1 MISYCYSCGSRID
14 HPSFNKPENCSSC
27 GESLSKWGKKG
38 KEEKGKPTK
47 KSYKPTPKKS
57 LAVEMDDEELDEFD
71 GLDHFSTV
79 MGGIQLDEGR
89 SHYKNNNSESLRN
102 IMGPANM
109 KLIEENPASE

>member
-27 GESLSKWGKKG
+27 GESLSKWGGKG
-38 KEEKGKPTK
+38 KKENGKPTK
-47 KSYKPTPKKS
+47 KSYKPDSKKP

-79 MGGIQLDEGR
+79 MGGIQLDEER

>member
-27 GESLSKWGKKG
+27 GESLSKWGEKG
-38 KEEKGKPTK
+38 KKEKGKPTK
-47 KSYKPTPKKS
+47 KSYKPDSKKP

>member
-27 GESLSKWGKKG
+27 GESLSKWGGKG
-38 KEEKGKPTK
+38 KKEKGKPTK
-47 KSYKPTPKKS
+47 KSYKPDSKKP

>member
-27 GESLSKWGKKG
+27 GESLSNWGKKD
-38 KEEKGKPTK
+38 K
-47 KSYKPTPKKS
+47 KSKKKSVKQSYKPNSKKS
-57 LAVEMDDEELDEFD
+57 SAVEIDEEEPDEFE

-79 MGGIQLDEGR
+79 MGGIQIDEER
-89 SHYKNNNSESLRN
+89 SYYKNNNSESLRN

>member
-27 GESLSKWGKKG
+27 GESLSKWGGKG
-38 KEEKGKPTK
+38 KKEKGKPTK
-47 KSYKPTPKKS
+47 KSYKPDSKKS

-79 MGGIQLDEGR
+79 MGGIQLDEER

>member
-27 GESLSKWGKKG
+27 GESLSTWGKKG
-38 KEEKGKPTK
+38 KKEKKKPTK
-47 KSYKPTPKKS
+47 KSYKPDSKKS

>member
-38 KEEKGKPTK
+38 KKEKGKPTK
-47 KSYKPTPKKS
+47 KSYKPAPKKS
-57 LAVEMDDEELDEFD
+57 LAVETDSEELDEFD

-79 MGGIQLDEGR
+79 LGGIQLDEER
-89 SHYKNNNSESLRN
+89 SYYKNNNSESLRN

>member
-27 GESLSKWGKKG
+27 GDSLSNWGKKD
-38 KEEKGKPTK
+38 K
-47 KSYKPTPKKS
+47 KSKKKSVKQSYKPNSKKS
-57 LAVEMDDEELDEFD
+57 SAVEIDEEEPDEFE
-71 GLDHFSTV
+71 GLDHFSTTI
-79 MGGIQLDEGR
+79 GGIQLDEER
-89 SHYKNNNSESLRN
+89 SYYKNNNSESLRN

>member
-27 GESLSKWGKKG
+27 GESLSTWGKKDKKK
-38 KEEKGKPTK
+38 KEKSVK
-47 KSYKPTPKKS
+47 KSYKPNSKKS
-57 LAVEMDDEELDEFD
+57 LAVEVDEEESDEFD

-79 MGGIQLDEGR
+79 MGGIQLDEER
-89 SHYKNNNSESLRN
+89 SYYKNNNSESLRN

>member
-38 KEEKGKPTK
+38 KKEKGKPTK
-47 KSYKPTPKKS
+47 KSYKPAPKKS
-57 LAVEMDDEELDEFD
+57 LAVEADSEELDEFD

-79 MGGIQLDEGR
+79 MGGIQLDEER
-89 SHYKNNNSESLRN
+89 SYYKNNNSESLRN

-109 KLIEENPASE
+109 KIIEENPASE

>member
-38 KEEKGKPTK
+38 KKEKGKPTK

>member
-27 GESLSKWGKKG
+27 GESLSTWDKKD
-38 KEEKGKPTK
+38 K
-47 KSYKPTPKKS
+47 KKKKSKKQSYKPNSKKS
-57 LAVEMDDEELDEFD
+57 LAVEMDEGEPDEFE

-79 MGGIQLDEGR
+79 MGGIQIDEGR
-89 SHYKNNNSESLRN
+89 SYYKNNNSESLRS
-102 IMGPANM
+102 ILGPANM

>member
-38 KEEKGKPTK
+38 KKEKSKPTK
-47 KSYKPTPKKS
+47 KSYKPAPKKS
-57 LAVEMDDEELDEFD
+57 LAVETDSEELDEFD

-79 MGGIQLDEGR
+79 MGGIQLDEDR
-89 SHYKNNNSESLRN
+89 SYYKNNNSESLRD

>member
-27 GESLSKWGKKG
+27 GESLSKWEKEGKK
-38 KEEKGKPTK
+38 EKGKPTK

-79 MGGIQLDEGR
+79 MGGIQLDEGL

>member
-27 GESLSKWGKKG
+27 GESLSKWGGKG
-38 KEEKGKPTK
+38 KKEKGKPTK
-47 KSYKPTPKKS
+47 KSYKPDSKKS